1 MMFLS
6 TLGTGITSLA
16 ASPKKLDW
24 TDRVRDICLNRK
36 YHLTCEASAY
46 LTGKMVG
53 VVLSGTQLAAEIKDD
68 LKKRVEE
75 LQNNDPTFKPGLVI
89 VQVI

>member
-16 ASPKKLDW
+16 ASPEKLDW
-24 TDRVRDICLNRK
+24 TDRLIDICLNRK
-36 YHLTCEASAY
+36 YHLTCVASPH

-53 VVLSGTQLAAEIKDD
+53 VVLSGTALAAEIKAD
-68 LKKRVEE
+68 LKKEVEE
-75 LQNNDPTFKPGLVI
+75 LQNNDPAFKPGLVI